1 VCGPKAGEYD
11 FFSLNLFSHF
21 SRRVSQLEPRLPG
34 TLLYPNLYIMVRFSL
49 YLALLPFI
57 SNVEA
62 FSSINKFSSTSFRR
76 SAFSGTS
83 LNVGATSDEVF
94 PLARSITP
102 EGYGFS
108 SSINRVLKAA
118 DRDGGYYKAS
128 ASDIV
133 ADVMDGITDGNVDVA
148 LVFDDSSKLVGIF
161 TETDYIKVR
170 SIAWIR
176 IFHFHNVFEW
186 SIISILDSI
195 IHTVLHEKSEI

>member
-1 VCGPKAGEYD
+1 
-11 FFSLNLFSHF
+11 
-21 SRRVSQLEPRLPG
+21 
-34 TLLYPNLYIMVRFSL
+34 MVRLSL
-49 YLALLPFI
+49 YLALVPFI
-57 SNVEA
+57 SDVEA
-62 FSSINKFSSTSFRR
+62 LSSINKFSSTSFRR

-83 LNVGATSDEVF
+83 LNVGATTVEVF
-94 PLARSITP
+94 PLERSITP

-108 SSINRVLKAA
+108 SSIERVLKAA

-133 ADVMDGITDGNVDVA
+133 AEVMDGITDGNVDVA
-148 LVFDDSSKLVGIF
+148 LVFDDDSSKLVGIF

-176 IFHFHNVFEW
+176 ILHFHNVFEW

-195 IHTVLHEKSEI
+195 IHPVLHGKSEI